1 MRSAALG
8 EEAMMAQMISPHAS
22 RLWLWS
28 FWSLVPPSA
37 PTVSPTLAD
46 MAHATRGALAEGL
59 FGWIP

>member
-1 MRSAALG
+1 
-8 EEAMMAQMISPHAS
+8 MAQMISPHAS